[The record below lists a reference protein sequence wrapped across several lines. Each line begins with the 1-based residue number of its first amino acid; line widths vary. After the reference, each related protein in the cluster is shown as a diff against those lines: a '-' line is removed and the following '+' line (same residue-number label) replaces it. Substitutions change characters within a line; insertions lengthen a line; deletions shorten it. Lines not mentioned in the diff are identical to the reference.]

1 MDDAAKDFLGGT
13 LRSGKGVEHRVVRD
27 DVETHV
33 RIDLLNE
40 LVHALT
46 GELNFIAVIF
56 GDLDG
61 VVVDF
66 HLKDMDMMDEDK
78 VARLFK
84 LKSMIQENIM
94 WLDIRPYSHNLISL

>member
-1 MDDAAKDFLGGT
+1 MYRPPPTA
-13 LRSGKGVEHRVVRD
+13 SVRVYYYTHEPII
-27 DVETHV
+27 ETHV

-66 HLKDMDMMDEDK
+66 HL
-78 VARLFK
+78 A
-84 LKSMIQENIM
+84 I
-94 WLDIRPYSHNLISL
+94 

>member
-1 MDDAAKDFLGGT
+1 MTCPCGKKNNSFLGTTGAWLHSATAGARHVDDAAKDFLGGT

-40 LVHALT
+40 LVHALA
-46 GELNFIAVIF
+46 GELNFIAIIF

-66 HLKDMDMMDEDK
+66 HL
-78 VARLFK
+78 A
-84 LKSMIQENIM
+84 I
-94 WLDIRPYSHNLISL
+94 